1 MVGTSATY
9 QFPKRNVENHASV
22 VRNKRLKFAWGRDT
36 FLLSSINVTVY
47 FLEELSHPWQ
57 VFILTLGREREKF
70 NVPNRHGLYL
80 ILSFLSGTPY
90 VGDHLQEDSTWTVT
104 NILIGWLFICSLR
117 CARCS
122 LCNRYGVA
130 RPPLH
135 GYFKYGKKVITQKRS
150 ISHGSLNH
158 HSIRVAELFQIHIKR
173 ILFDGFL
180 EMLWRFQRRT
190 WLTICPLPPFFT

>member
-1 MVGTSATY
+1 MNHRPFFESVRLRKTY
-9 QFPKRNVENHASV
+9 IKHIS
-22 VRNKRLKFAWGRDT
+22 
-36 FLLSSINVTVY
+36 
-47 FLEELSHPWQ
+47 
-57 VFILTLGREREKF
+57 F
-70 NVPNRHGLYL
+70 NVLWQL
-80 ILSFLSGTPY
+80 IYCTKSVHYISCHKTL
-90 VGDHLQEDSTWTVT
+90 DDKC
-104 NILIGWLFICSLR
+104 LIHVFRKPTDAKNGRWFNVYP
-117 CARCS
+117 
-122 LCNRYGVA
+122 NRYGVA